1 MFKNLALIKD
11 SEKEFLEEIE
21 EYNKDHNSLWKIPNL
36 LVPILTIVLAMV
48 CLLAFSDKRW
58 GYLNYFNLIIN
69 GSLPLIA
76 INQISAIGIF
86 IFKFDKSQE
95 KKLGTDTFMLRT
107 KLLSYSLL
115 ILVVGI
121 LLFAFQVITNPFDN
135 LFLLLIML
143 LVSSLLVWFS
153 SYVSRRI
160 FLLQEDFIER
170 TFDSDMRNE
179 AKAKHGT
186 NWKKQD

>member
-1 MFKNLALIKD
+1 MFKSLAIVKN
-11 SEKEFLEEIE
+11 SEKDLLEKIE

-95 KKLGTDTFMLRT
+95 KRLGTDTFMLRT

-115 ILVVGI
+115 ILVIGI
-121 LLFAFQVITNPFDN
+121 LLFAFQVITNPFDDII
-135 LFLLLIML
+135 LLLFMVI
-143 LVSSLLVWFS
+143 SSLFLVWFS

-170 TFDSDMRNE
+170 TFDAEMRNV
-179 AKAKHGT
+179 AKSKHGK
-186 NWKKQD
+186 NWKE